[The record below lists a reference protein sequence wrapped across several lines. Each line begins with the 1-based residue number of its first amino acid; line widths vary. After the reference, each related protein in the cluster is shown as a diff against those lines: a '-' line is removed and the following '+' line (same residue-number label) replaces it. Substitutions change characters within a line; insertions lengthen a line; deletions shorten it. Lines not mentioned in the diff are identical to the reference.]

1 MADYSILEQ
10 VKIRLRQ
17 FHVDENDIVV
27 FDRKEENPL
36 LNQLI
41 EQAKKEI
48 AIKRMYPDTYS
59 EDDIAEDLKRFENNI
74 VDLAV
79 YDRSQ
84 AGEAYMASYS
94 ENGVSRSWKNRED
107 LFFGVYPFVKVLLKV
122 LCRFALSTSVI
133 WRSRARRYMDT
144 VLATYAGS
152 FIRPS
157 IFKESISFNSSIAS
171 MVFKSFVDR
180 M

>member
-17 FHVDENDIVV
+17 FHVEDDDTVV
-27 FDRKEENPL
+27 FDKKEEDPL

-48 AIKRMYPDTYS
+48 AIKRMYPETYT
-59 EDDIAEDLKRFENNI
+59 EKDILSDLERFENNI

-84 AGEAYMASYS
+84 AGEAYMESYS
-94 ENGVSRSWKNRED
+94 ENGVSRSWKNRDD
-107 LFFGVYPFVKVLLKV
+107 LFFGVYPFVKVL
-122 LCRFALSTSVI
+122 
-133 WRSRARRYMDT
+133 
-144 VLATYAGS
+144 
-152 FIRPS
+152 
-157 IFKESISFNSSIAS
+157 
-171 MVFKSFVDR
+171 
-180 M
+180 

>member
-17 FHVDENDIVV
+17 FHVDDDDTVV
-27 FDRKEENPL
+27 FDKKEENPLLNQLIEQVENPL

-48 AIKRMYPDTYS
+48 AIKRMYPDTYT
-59 EDDIAEDLKRFENNI
+59 EDDIAKDLKRFENNI

-107 LFFGVYPFVKVLLKV
+107 LFFGVYPFVKVL
-122 LCRFALSTSVI
+122 
-133 WRSRARRYMDT
+133 
-144 VLATYAGS
+144 
-152 FIRPS
+152 
-157 IFKESISFNSSIAS
+157 
-171 MVFKSFVDR
+171 
-180 M
+180 

>member
-17 FHVDENDIVV
+17 FHVEDDDTVV
-27 FDRKEENPL
+27 FDKKEEDPL

-48 AIKRMYPDTYS
+48 AIKRMYPETYT
-59 EDDIAEDLKRFENNI
+59 EKDILSDLERFENNI
-74 VDLAV
+74 IDLAV

-107 LFFGVYPFVKVLLKV
+107 LFFGVYPFVKVL
-122 LCRFALSTSVI
+122 
-133 WRSRARRYMDT
+133 
-144 VLATYAGS
+144 
-152 FIRPS
+152 
-157 IFKESISFNSSIAS
+157 
-171 MVFKSFVDR
+171 
-180 M
+180 

>member
-17 FHVDENDIVV
+17 FHVEDDDTVV
-27 FDRKEENPL
+27 FDKKEEDPL

-48 AIKRMYPDTYS
+48 AIKRMYPETYT
-59 EDDIAEDLKRFENNI
+59 EKDILSDLERFENNI

-84 AGEAYMASYS
+84 AGEAYMESYS

-107 LFFGVYPFVKVLLKV
+107 LFFGVYPFVK
-122 LCRFALSTSVI
+122 AL
-133 WRSRARRYMDT
+133 
-144 VLATYAGS
+144 
-152 FIRPS
+152 
-157 IFKESISFNSSIAS
+157 
-171 MVFKSFVDR
+171 
-180 M
+180 

>member
-17 FHVDENDIVV
+17 FHVEDDDTVV
-27 FDRKEENPL
+27 FDKKEEDPL

-48 AIKRMYPDTYS
+48 AIKRMYPETYT
-59 EDDIAEDLKRFENNI
+59 EKDILSDLERFENNI

-84 AGEAYMASYS
+84 AGEAYMARYS

-107 LFFGVYPFVKVLLKV
+107 LFFGVYPFVKVL
-122 LCRFALSTSVI
+122 
-133 WRSRARRYMDT
+133 
-144 VLATYAGS
+144 
-152 FIRPS
+152 
-157 IFKESISFNSSIAS
+157 
-171 MVFKSFVDR
+171 
-180 M
+180 

>member
-17 FHVDENDIVV
+17 FHVEDDDTVV
-27 FDRKEENPL
+27 FDKKEEDPL

-48 AIKRMYPDTYS
+48 AIKRMYPETYTEKEILS
-59 EDDIAEDLKRFENNI
+59 DLERFENNI

-107 LFFGVYPFVKVLLKV
+107 LFFGVYPFVKVL
-122 LCRFALSTSVI
+122 
-133 WRSRARRYMDT
+133 
-144 VLATYAGS
+144 
-152 FIRPS
+152 
-157 IFKESISFNSSIAS
+157 
-171 MVFKSFVDR
+171 
-180 M
+180 

>member
-17 FHVDENDIVV
+17 FHVEDDDTVV
-27 FDRKEENPL
+27 FDKKEENPL

-48 AIKRMYPDTYS
+48 IASRMYPETYS
-59 EDDIAEDLKRFENNI
+59 EKDILSDLERFENNI

-84 AGEAYMASYS
+84 AGEAYMESYS

-107 LFFGVYPFVKVLLKV
+107 LFFGVYPFVKVL
-122 LCRFALSTSVI
+122 
-133 WRSRARRYMDT
+133 
-144 VLATYAGS
+144 
-152 FIRPS
+152 
-157 IFKESISFNSSIAS
+157 
-171 MVFKSFVDR
+171 
-180 M
+180 

>member
-17 FHVDENDIVV
+17 FHVDEDYTVV

-48 AIKRMYPDTYS
+48 AIKRMYPETYT
-59 EDDIAEDLKRFENNI
+59 EKDILSDLERFENNI

-84 AGEAYMASYS
+84 AGEAYMESYS

-107 LFFGVYPFVKVLLKV
+107 LLML
-122 LCRFALSTSVI
+122 
-133 WRSRARRYMDT
+133 RR
-144 VLATYAGS
+144 
-152 FIRPS
+152 
-157 IFKESISFNSSIAS
+157 
-171 MVFKSFVDR
+171 
-180 M
+180 

>member
-17 FHVDENDIVV
+17 FHVEDDDTVV
-27 FDRKEENPL
+27 FDKKEEDPL

-48 AIKRMYPDTYS
+48 AIKRMYPETYT
-59 EDDIAEDLKRFENNI
+59 ERDILSDLKRFENNI

-84 AGEAYMASYS
+84 AGEAYMENYS
-94 ENGVSRSWKNRED
+94 ENGISRTWKNRED
-107 LFFGVYPFVKVLLKV
+107 LLFGVYPFVKVL
-122 LCRFALSTSVI
+122 
-133 WRSRARRYMDT
+133 
-144 VLATYAGS
+144 
-152 FIRPS
+152 
-157 IFKESISFNSSIAS
+157 
-171 MVFKSFVDR
+171 
-180 M
+180 

>member
-17 FHVDENDIVV
+17 FHVEDDDTLV
-27 FDRKEENPL
+27 FDNKEENPL

-48 AIKRMYPDTYS
+48 IARRMYPETYT
-59 EDDIAEDLKRFENNI
+59 EDDIAKDLKRFENNI
-74 VDLAV
+74 VDLVV

-107 LFFGVYPFVKVLLKV
+107 LFFGVYPFIKVL
-122 LCRFALSTSVI
+122 
-133 WRSRARRYMDT
+133 
-144 VLATYAGS
+144 
-152 FIRPS
+152 
-157 IFKESISFNSSIAS
+157 
-171 MVFKSFVDR
+171 
-180 M
+180 

>member
-17 FHVDENDIVV
+17 FHVEEDDTVV
-27 FDRKEENPL
+27 FDNKEENPL

-48 AIKRMYPDTYS
+48 IARRMYPETYT
-59 EDDIAEDLKRFENNI
+59 ERDILSDLKRFENNI

-84 AGEAYMASYS
+84 AGEAYMESYS
-94 ENGVSRSWKNRED
+94 ENGVSRSWKNKED
-107 LFFGVYPFVKVLLKV
+107 LFFGVYPFVKVL
-122 LCRFALSTSVI
+122 
-133 WRSRARRYMDT
+133 
-144 VLATYAGS
+144 
-152 FIRPS
+152 
-157 IFKESISFNSSIAS
+157 
-171 MVFKSFVDR
+171 
-180 M
+180 

>member
-17 FHVDENDIVV
+17 FHVEDDDTVV
-27 FDRKEENPL
+27 FDKKEENPL

-48 AIKRMYPDTYS
+48 AIKRMYPDTYT
-59 EDDIAEDLKRFENNI
+59 EDDISKDLKRFENNI
-74 VDLAV
+74 LEAC
-79 YDRSQ
+79 DRSQ

-107 LFFGVYPFVKVLLKV
+107 LFFGVYPFVKVL
-122 LCRFALSTSVI
+122 
-133 WRSRARRYMDT
+133 
-144 VLATYAGS
+144 
-152 FIRPS
+152 
-157 IFKESISFNSSIAS
+157 
-171 MVFKSFVDR
+171 
-180 M
+180 

>member
-17 FHVDENDIVV
+17 FHVEDDDTVV
-27 FDRKEENPL
+27 FDKKEEDPL

-48 AIKRMYPDTYS
+48 AIKRMYPETYT
-59 EDDIAEDLKRFENNI
+59 EKDILSDLERFENNV

-107 LFFGVYPFVKVLLKV
+107 LFFGVYPFVKVL
-122 LCRFALSTSVI
+122 
-133 WRSRARRYMDT
+133 
-144 VLATYAGS
+144 
-152 FIRPS
+152 
-157 IFKESISFNSSIAS
+157 
-171 MVFKSFVDR
+171 
-180 M
+180 

>member
-17 FHVDENDIVV
+17 FHVDDDDTVV
-27 FDRKEENPL
+27 FDKKEENPL

-48 AIKRMYPDTYS
+48 AIKRMYPDTYT
-59 EDDIAEDLKRFENNI
+59 EDDIAKDLKRFENNI

-107 LFFGVYPFVKVLLKV
+107 LFFGVYPFVK
-122 LCRFALSTSVI
+122 AL
-133 WRSRARRYMDT
+133 
-144 VLATYAGS
+144 
-152 FIRPS
+152 
-157 IFKESISFNSSIAS
+157 
-171 MVFKSFVDR
+171 
-180 M
+180 

>member
-1 MADYSILEQ
+1 MSDYSILEQ

-17 FHVDENDIVV
+17 FHVEDDDTVV
-27 FDRKEENPL
+27 FDKKEEDPL

-48 AIKRMYPDTYS
+48 AIKRMYPETYT
-59 EDDIAEDLKRFENNI
+59 EKDILSDLERFENNI

-107 LFFGVYPFVKVLLKV
+107 LFFGVYPFVKVL
-122 LCRFALSTSVI
+122 
-133 WRSRARRYMDT
+133 
-144 VLATYAGS
+144 
-152 FIRPS
+152 
-157 IFKESISFNSSIAS
+157 
-171 MVFKSFVDR
+171 
-180 M
+180 

>member
-17 FHVDENDIVV
+17 FHVEDDDAVV
-27 FDRKEENPL
+27 FDKKEEDPL

-48 AIKRMYPDTYS
+48 AIKRMYPETYT
-59 EDDIAEDLKRFENNI
+59 EKDILSDLERFENNI

-107 LFFGVYPFVKVLLKV
+107 LFFGVYPFVKVL
-122 LCRFALSTSVI
+122 
-133 WRSRARRYMDT
+133 
-144 VLATYAGS
+144 
-152 FIRPS
+152 
-157 IFKESISFNSSIAS
+157 
-171 MVFKSFVDR
+171 
-180 M
+180 

>member
-17 FHVDENDIVV
+17 FHVEDDDTVV
-27 FDRKEENPL
+27 FDKKEEDPL

-48 AIKRMYPDTYS
+48 AIKRMYPETYT
-59 EDDIAEDLKRFENNI
+59 EKDILSDLERFENNI

-84 AGEAYMASYS
+84 AGEAYMESYS

-107 LFFGVYPFVKVLLKV
+107 LFFGVYPFVKVL
-122 LCRFALSTSVI
+122 
-133 WRSRARRYMDT
+133 
-144 VLATYAGS
+144 
-152 FIRPS
+152 
-157 IFKESISFNSSIAS
+157 
-171 MVFKSFVDR
+171 
-180 M
+180 

>member
-1 MADYSILEQ
+1 MDDYSILEQ

-17 FHVDENDIVV
+17 FHVEDDDTVA
-27 FDRKEENPL
+27 FDKKEEDPL

-48 AIKRMYPDTYS
+48 AIKRMYPETYT
-59 EDDIAEDLKRFENNI
+59 EKDILSDLERFENNI

-107 LFFGVYPFVKVLLKV
+107 LFFGVYPFVKVL
-122 LCRFALSTSVI
+122 
-133 WRSRARRYMDT
+133 
-144 VLATYAGS
+144 
-152 FIRPS
+152 
-157 IFKESISFNSSIAS
+157 
-171 MVFKSFVDR
+171 
-180 M
+180 

>member
-17 FHVDENDIVV
+17 FHVEDDGTVA
-27 FDRKEENPL
+27 FDKKEEDPL

-48 AIKRMYPDTYS
+48 AIKRMYPETYT
-59 EDDIAEDLKRFENNI
+59 EKDILSDLERIENNI

-107 LFFGVYPFVKVLLKV
+107 LFFGVYPFVKVL
-122 LCRFALSTSVI
+122 
-133 WRSRARRYMDT
+133 
-144 VLATYAGS
+144 
-152 FIRPS
+152 
-157 IFKESISFNSSIAS
+157 
-171 MVFKSFVDR
+171 
-180 M
+180 

>member
-17 FHVDENDIVV
+17 FHVEDDDTLV
-27 FDRKEENPL
+27 FDNKEENPL

-48 AIKRMYPDTYS
+48 AIKRMYPETYT
-59 EDDIAEDLKRFENNI
+59 EKDILSDLERFENNI

-107 LFFGVYPFVKVLLKV
+107 LFFGVYPFVRVL
-122 LCRFALSTSVI
+122 
-133 WRSRARRYMDT
+133 
-144 VLATYAGS
+144 
-152 FIRPS
+152 
-157 IFKESISFNSSIAS
+157 
-171 MVFKSFVDR
+171 
-180 M
+180 

>member
-17 FHVDENDIVV
+17 FHVEDDDTVV
-27 FDRKEENPL
+27 FDNKEENPL

-48 AIKRMYPDTYS
+48 ISRRMYPETYTD
-59 EDDIAEDLKRFENNI
+59 DDIAKDLKRFENNI

-107 LFFGVYPFVKVLLKV
+107 LFFGVYPFVKVL
-122 LCRFALSTSVI
+122 
-133 WRSRARRYMDT
+133 
-144 VLATYAGS
+144 
-152 FIRPS
+152 
-157 IFKESISFNSSIAS
+157 
-171 MVFKSFVDR
+171 
-180 M
+180 

>member
-17 FHVDENDIVV
+17 FHVEDDDTVV
-27 FDRKEENPL
+27 FDNKEENPL

-48 AIKRMYPDTYS
+48 ISRRMYPETYS
-59 EDDIAEDLKRFENNI
+59 EKDILSDLERFENNI

-84 AGEAYMASYS
+84 AGEATWQAI
-94 ENGVSRSWKNRED
+94 
-107 LFFGVYPFVKVLLKV
+107 LK
-122 LCRFALSTSVI
+122 T
-133 WRSRARRYMDT
+133 
-144 VLATYAGS
+144 G
-152 FIRPS
+152 
-157 IFKESISFNSSIAS
+157 
-171 MVFKSFVDR
+171 
-180 M
+180 